1 MLTQKY
7 KQAIQV
13 NKLSKSEM
21 SQTLK
26 ISHVKLTTQYIIFT
40 VTWITTTFTASRL
53 PHSTEWENSDTCKL
67 CLNKSTTVYLI
78 SVCRPSIL
86 LTSQLGAKQPSLFK
100 RGNQMPHCCCFFV
113 VVVVLFLC
121 THVLFLVSSV
131 TLFPFVVVFIMK
143 ALWQSGQ
150 CVGLA
155 IRRSRVR
162 FLLQSLAG
170 FVLGR
175 SEFTSLSCLILG
187 RKSFNL
193 TKPYFNTFLSTTW
206 RFCQSHL

>member
-1 MLTQKY
+1 MLSQKY

-13 NKLSKSEM
+13 NILSKSDM
-21 SQTLK
+21 TQTLK
-26 ISHVKLTTQYIIFT
+26 TSHVKLTTQHIIFT

-53 PHSTEWENSDTCKL
+53 PDSTEWENSDTCKL

-78 SVCRPSIL
+78 SICRPSIL
-86 LTSQLGAKQPSLFK
+86 LISQLGDKQPSLFK
-100 RGNQMPHCCCFFV
+100 RGTRCLIVVFFGV
-113 VVVVLFLC
+113 VFLFLC
-121 THVLFLVSSV
+121 TLVLFLVTSV

-162 FLLQSLAG
+162 VPLQSLTG

-175 SEFTSLSCLILG
+175 SEYASLAM
-187 RKSFNL
+187 FVN
-193 TKPYFNTFLSTTW
+193 N
-206 RFCQSHL
+206 

>member
-13 NKLSKSEM
+13 NKLSKSDM
-21 SQTLK
+21 TQTLK
-26 ISHVKLTTQYIIFT
+26 ISHVKLTTQHIIFT

-53 PHSTEWENSDTCKL
+53 PDSTEWENSDTCKL

-78 SVCRPSIL
+78 SICRPSIL
-86 LTSQLGAKQPSLFK
+86 LISQLGDKQPSLFK
-100 RGNQMPHCCCFFV
+100 RGTRCLIVVFLLFFFISLYPCSFPCHWRDV
-113 VVVVLFLC
+113 V
-121 THVLFLVSSV
+121 
-131 TLFPFVVVFIMK
+131 PFVVVFIMK

-162 FLLQSLAG
+162 VPLQSLAG

-175 SEFTSLSCLILG
+175 SEYTSLAM
-187 RKSFNL
+187 FVN
-193 TKPYFNTFLSTTW
+193 N
-206 RFCQSHL
+206 